1 MEIIFEFQYA
11 EFIDQNFMFLV
22 IFEKHSLAAKKNSA
36 LLFFTK
42 KKKQK
47 KGW

>member
-11 EFIDQNFMFLV
+11 EFTDQNFMFLE
-22 IFEKHSLAAKKNSA
+22 IFEKHSLAAQKNSA

-42 KKKQK
+42 KQK
-47 KGW
+47 ISW